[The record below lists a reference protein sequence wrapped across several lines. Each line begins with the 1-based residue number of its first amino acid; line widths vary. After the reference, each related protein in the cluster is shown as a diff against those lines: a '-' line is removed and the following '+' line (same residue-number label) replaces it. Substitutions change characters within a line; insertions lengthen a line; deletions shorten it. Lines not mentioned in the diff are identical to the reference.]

1 MNRQAEL
8 GLGPQ
13 AVVASVVTP
22 FHDDE
27 RIDYTAWQS
36 ILETMMSA
44 GVDAVLAAGEEGEW
58 HSLSEEERVVVLRF
72 CRQTIGK
79 RIPLIGNVAAGS
91 TIESVRLARA
101 AESEGLDCLLVLRP
115 WVPALAGG
123 EWTGYLDD
131 IRAAVRI
138 PVFAP
143 EELATSAGANLAP
156 LAYVERSRAILTGR
170 LEDAARLAAL
180 IEPLEALFTRHSS
193 AAVIKEAMRRAGN
206 RAGICRRPLGEIP
219 DELAARV
226 ADIVE
231 RLRSAGCLPLHS
243 TPARAV

>member
-36 ILETMMSA
+36 ILETLISE
-44 GVDAVLAAGEEGEW
+44 GVDAVLAAGQEGEW
-58 HSLSEEERVVVLRF
+58 YALSEEERVVVLRF

-79 RIPLIGNVAAGS
+79 RVPLIGNIAAGS
-91 TIESVRLARA
+91 TVESVRLARA
-101 AESEGLDCLLVLRP
+101 AESERLDGLFVLRP
-115 WVPALAGG
+115 WAPALAAA
-123 EWTGYLDD
+123 EWAGYLED

-143 EELATSAGANLAP
+143 EELATSAGANLVP
-156 LAYVERSRAILTGR
+156 RAYVERSRALSTGR

-180 IEPLEALFTRHSS
+180 IGPLEALFTESS
-193 AAVIKEAMRRAGN
+193 AAAVVKEAMRRAGM
-206 RAGICRRPLGEIP
+206 RAGICRRPLGDVPE
-219 DELAARV
+219 ELAARI
-226 ADIVE
+226 AGIVE
-231 RLRSAGCLPLHS
+231 RLRSANCLPQH
-243 TPARAV
+243 PVQARAF